1 MDKLELNL
9 YDLSKIVSDKT
20 GYTAGEIFSLYKVLD
35 DTIGEEVAKG
45 NNIKFGKTVRFK
57 CKKVPK
63 RDHLYDGIRKSYYS
77 LPEHYVLKV
86 VSLSNLKNAINS
98 LNKRG

>member
-1 MDKLELNL
+1 MELNL
-9 YDLSKIVSDKT
+9 YDLAKISADKT
-20 GYTAGEIFSLYKVLD
+20 GYTAGEIFKLYKVLD
-35 DTIGEEVAKG
+35 ETIGEEIAKG
-45 NNIKFGKTVRFK
+45 NNVKLGKTARFK
-57 CKKVPK
+57 AKIVPPKK
-63 RDHLYDGIRKSYYS
+63 HLYDGIRKTYYD